1 MQRIR
6 TEILPGVWLTALRTE
21 KFKTA
26 WLSVNLLTQLRRST
40 AACTA
45 VLPYVLRLG
54 CTRLPDLE
62 AIAAE
67 LDGLY
72 GAHITPVVHK
82 LGEIQAVGFEA
93 DFADDGALGEEIFPR
108 LAADV
113 ADLLLHPNTRG
124 GLLRPDIVDS
134 ERTQLIARIRAA
146 VNNKRSYARE
156 RLYTHMCCCEDFAV
170 PRLGEEADAE
180 RIHYR
185 KLTMRYHDLLSTSP
199 VEIFYC
205 GSIDGKRV
213 ARILTDVLA
222 TMPRGVL
229 DEDIGTDI
237 RMNALEEQPRYVT
250 ETLPVAQA
258 QLAVGYRLGTCM
270 EDPDL
275 PVLFVLNAL
284 YGGCVTSKLFLNLR
298 ERLSLCYSVGS
309 QLDTHKGLLTVT
321 SGIDANHYERAL
333 TEKNRAE
340 DITRVLY
347 PNDST
352 VEGKRLRIKQQYF
365 LSSAS
370 LQDILRTYKS
380 SGNGDLQ
387 RLGEFIA
394 VQLNDTHPAM
404 SIPELIRLLMAEG
417 IDFDRAF
424 AITRSVF
431 SYTNHTVMGEAL
443 ERWDMDLLRSVVP
456 EICDILLKIEER
468 LQQEFPG
475 ANLHVVCDNQA
486 RMADLSVYMSRKV
499 NGVAEIHSQILRDDL
514 FRAWNEKYPDRIVN
528 VTNGITP
535 RRWLGLCNPELTELI
550 RAEIGEGFLRDL
562 DRIGYL
568 REHVSDELAMLF
580 NAVKLQKKSQL
591 AAHIRAAEGVDIPE
605 EFVFDVQV
613 KRAHEYKRQLM
624 NALCLADFYFE
635 IKNGGLADMPPTA
648 FIFGAKAAPG
658 YVRAKA
664 IIRYI
669 NRVAELVNN
678 DPAVADKMKVVFVQ
692 NYNCSY
698 AEHIIPAAD
707 ISEQISPAGTEASGT
722 GNMKLMLNGAVT
734 LGTMDG
740 ANVEIVE
747 RAGLENNYIFGA
759 SVEELNDIRESYCAR
774 DVYHSN
780 PRIKRAVDTLVN
792 GTVPTDSEL
801 RELYTSLLDGAS
813 WHRPDHYFVLKDL
826 PSYQQAR
833 LQANRDYRDRVE
845 FGRKCLMNVASAG
858 YFSSDRTIRQYAKEI
873 WKI

>member
-1 MQRIR
+1 MFTSQISRDEVRSAI
-6 TEILPGVWLTALRTE
+6 EDKLCAHFAVTA
-21 KFKTA
+21 KTA
-26 WLSVNLLTQLRRST
+26 TDDQVFQASAIVIREIMSRLLAVEETRCPDREVHYLSMEFLMGRSLMKNAFNLGIANALTGALED
-40 AACTA
+40 
-45 VLPYVLRLG
+45 LG
-54 CTRLPDLE
+54 RNASD
-62 AIAAE
+62 I
-67 LDGLY
+67 
-72 GAHITPVVHK
+72 
-82 LGEIQAVGFEA
+82 FEA
-93 DFADDGALGEEIFPR
+93 ENDAGLGNGGLGR
-108 LAADV
+108 LAACYMDSLATLGIPATGYSLCYELGIFRQKIVDGKQTEV
-113 ADLLLHPNTRG
+113 ADDWRSAAESWLVARNDEAVEVRFG
-124 GLLRPDIVDS
+124 GTISPRWDS
-134 ERTQLIARIRAA
+134 FGRYHAEHTGYQT
-146 VNNKRSYARE
+146 V
-156 RLYTHMCCCEDFAV
+156 TAV
-170 PRLGEEADAE
+170 PRDMLIAGYGGNEVNILRLWDA
-180 RIHYR
+180 R
-185 KLTMRYHDLLSTSP
+185 STSALDMYLFSEGEY
-199 VEIFYC
+199 VKSLEQ
-205 GSIDGKRV
+205 R
-213 ARILTDVLA
+213 
-222 TMPRGVL
+222 TMSEV
-229 DEDIGTDI
+229 
-237 RMNALEEQPRYVT
+237 
-250 ETLPVAQA
+250 
-258 QLAVGYRLGTCM
+258 
-270 EDPDL
+270 
-275 PVLFVLNAL
+275 
-284 YGGCVTSKLFLNLR
+284 
-298 ERLSLCYSVGS
+298 
-309 QLDTHKGLLTVT
+309 
-321 SGIDANHYERAL
+321 
-333 TEKNRAE
+333 
-340 DITRVLY
+340 ITKVLY
-347 PNDST
+347 PADDHI
-352 VEGKRLRIKQQYF
+352 EGKTLRLKQQYF
-365 LSSAS
+365 FLSATAQSIIKTHIKRFG
-370 LQDILRTYKS
+370 DIKS
-380 SGNGDLQ
+380 FSKHHRIQ
-387 RLGEFIA
+387 I
-394 VQLNDTHPAM
+394 NDTHPALV
-404 SIPELIRLLMAEG
+404 IPELMRIMMDEYGLGWDEAW
-417 IDFDRAF
+417 DQVS
-424 AITRSVF
+424 RSVA
-431 SYTNHTVMGEAL
+431 YTNHTVMGEAL

-514 FRAWNEKYPDRIVN
+514 FRAWNEKYPGRIVN

-658 YVRAKA
+658 YRRAKA
-664 IIRYI
+664 VIRYI
-669 NRVAELVNN
+669 NRFAELVNN
-678 DPAVADKMKVVFVQ
+678 DPDVNGKMRIVFVQ

-698 AEHIIPAAD
+698 AEKIIPAAD

-759 SVEELNDIRESYCAR
+759 SVEEINRVRDTYNAR
-774 DVYHSN
+774 DLYNSN
-780 PRIKRAVDTLVN
+780 ANLRRAVDTLVN
-792 GTVPTDSEL
+792 GTVPTDAGQQ
-801 RELYTSLLDGAS
+801 ELYTALLDGAS
-813 WHRPDHYFVLKDL
+813 WHRPDHYFSLYDFQ
-826 PSYQQAR
+826 SYQDTR
-833 LQANRDYRDRVE
+833 LRANRDYRDRVE

>member
-1 MQRIR
+1 MIYSPQDLLGT
-6 TEILPGVWLTALRTE
+6 TESLLKYDEDERLSEASPQHLHNALGR
-21 KFKTA
+21 
-26 WLSVNLLTQLRRST
+26 
-40 AACTA
+40 A
-45 VLPYVLRLG
+45 VM
-54 CTRLPDLE
+54 
-62 AIAAE
+62 I
-67 LDGLY
+67 
-72 GAHITPVVHK
+72 
-82 LGEIQAVGFEA
+82 AVGDNWAKSRARRAGKRKAYYLSAEYLVGRLVYNNLFNLGILDEMRRV
-93 DFADDGALGEEIFPR
+93 FAERGIDLACLEEIEDAALGNGGLGR
-108 LAADV
+108 LAACYMDSAATCGV
-113 ADLLLHPNTRG
+113 PLSGYGLRYRFGLFKQSFENGAQKESADDWEKHGDPWSFR
-124 GLLRPDIVDS
+124 
-134 ERTQLIARIRAA
+134 
-146 VNNKRSYARE
+146 RE
-156 RLYTHMCCCEDFAV
+156 KHTVRVRFADQTVLAV
-170 PRLGEEADAE
+170 PYDTPVIGYHTDNVATLRLWQCEAEQELDFDA
-180 RIHYR
+180 
-185 KLTMRYHDLLSTSP
+185 
-199 VEIFYC
+199 F
-205 GSIDGKRV
+205 
-213 ARILTDVLA
+213 
-222 TMPRGVL
+222 
-229 DEDIGTDI
+229 
-237 RMNALEEQPRYVT
+237 N
-250 ETLPVAQA
+250 
-258 QLAVGYRLGTCM
+258 
-270 EDPDL
+270 
-275 PVLFVLNAL
+275 
-284 YGGCVTSKLFLNLR
+284 
-298 ERLSLCYSVGS
+298 S
-309 QLDTHKGLLTVT
+309 QD
-321 SGIDANHYERAL
+321 YERAL

-514 FRAWNEKYPDRIVN
+514 FRAWNEKYPGRIVN

-658 YVRAKA
+658 YRRAKA
-664 IIRYI
+664 VIRYI
-669 NRVAELVNN
+669 NRLAELVNN
-678 DPAVADKMKVVFVQ
+678 DPDVNGKMRIVFVQ

-698 AEHIIPAAD
+698 AEKIIPAAD

-740 ANVEIVE
+740 ANVEIV
-747 RAGLENNYIFGA
+747 RQAGLENNYIFGGT
-759 SVEELNDIRESYCAR
+759 VEENNAVRDTYDPEALYDSDERIR
-774 DVYHSN
+774 
-780 PRIKRAVDTLVN
+780 RAMDTLVD
-792 GTVPTDSEL
+792 GTVPTDDDQKEL
-801 RELYTSLLDGAS
+801 FDAILKGAS
-813 WHRPDHYFVLKDL
+813 WHRPDNYFVLRDFE
-826 PSYQQAR
+826 SYREAR
-833 LQANRDYRDRVE
+833 LHALTDWKDRVF
-845 FGRKCLMNVASAG
+845 FGKKCLYNIAAAG
-858 YFSSDRTIRQYAKEI
+858 MFSSDRAIRQYAETI
-873 WKI
+873 WELH